1 MAVGSIIIDISS
13 LTTHGT
19 TLFASGTKVLKCLY
33 YAVDYNSTGTK
44 LGLIDNPYAS
54 QCYLSPGNGFT
65 GSLVGNT
72 GTTGGSTAG
81 MVPVFIDA
89 NVGLRVFTGV
99 SAGSLIVV
107 AYVEMTS

>member
-13 LTTHGT
+13 LTVHGS
-19 TLFASGTKVLKCLY
+19 TLFASGTKILKLLY
-33 YAVDYNSTGTK
+33 YAVDYNATGTK

-54 QCYLSPGNGFT
+54 QCYLSSGNGFT
-65 GSLVGNT
+65 GALVGNT
-72 GTTGGSTAG
+72 STTGGSTAA

-99 SAGSLIVV
+99 SAGSLIVIT
-107 AYVEMTS
+107 YVEMTS